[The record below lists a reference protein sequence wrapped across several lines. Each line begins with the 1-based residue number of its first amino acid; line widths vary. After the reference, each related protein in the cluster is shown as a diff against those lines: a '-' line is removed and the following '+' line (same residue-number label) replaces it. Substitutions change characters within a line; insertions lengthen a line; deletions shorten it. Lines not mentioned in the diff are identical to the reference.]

1 MPLPP
6 GVADAATLL
15 AANGSNTEADRT
27 ALREGDW
34 GVFMV
39 APNVVARR
47 FIDKLQQSTCQLELD
62 SKMPRDGYTDLLA
75 FIRVAREGSFT
86 RAAAQMGVSPSAL
99 SHSVRALEARMDV
112 RLLTRTTRSVS
123 VTEAGA
129 RLYESTAS
137 RFEEIDA
144 ELVAATERRK
154 SPSGTVR
161 ITTAEHAANTI
172 LWPKLSTVL
181 PNYPEITVEVTVD
194 YNRSDIV
201 SDRYDAGVRLGDELA
216 KDMIAVRISPDMRI
230 AVVGSPDYF
239 AGKAKPKTPQDLAE
253 HNCINLRLPTHGGL
267 LVWDF
272 RKGKRE
278 LKVRVTGQWIYNS
291 ISPIVRAALAGQGL
305 GFLPDDAVAEHL
317 AEGRLVRVLDD
328 WCQPYT
334 GYHLYYPSRRQTS
347 GALAVIV
354 EALRYR
360 EPPRKT
366 GKLASAQRTATP

>member
-1 MPLPP
+1 
-6 GVADAATLL
+6 
-15 AANGSNTEADRT
+15 
-27 ALREGDW
+27 
-34 GVFMV
+34 
-39 APNVVARR
+39 
-47 FIDKLQQSTCQLELD
+47 
-62 SKMPRDGYTDLLA
+62 MPRDGYSDLLA
-75 FIRVAREGSFT
+75 FIHVAREGSFT
-86 RAAAQMGVSPSAL
+86 RAAAQLGVSPSAL

-123 VTEAGA
+123 LTEAGA
-129 RLYESTAS
+129 RLYESTAP

-144 ELVAATERRK
+144 ELLATTEQRK
-154 SPSGTVR
+154 KPAGTVR

-172 LWPKLSTVL
+172 LWPKLSKIL
-181 PNYPEITVEVTVD
+181 PDYPDITVEVTVD

-230 AVVGSPDYF
+230 AVVGSPSYF
-239 AGKAKPKTPQDLAE
+239 EGRAKPKTPRDLAE

-267 LVWDF
+267 MVWDF

-278 LKVRVTGQWIYNS
+278 INVRVTGQWIYNS

-305 GFLPDDAVAEHL
+305 AFAPDDAVAEYI
-317 AEGRLVRVLDD
+317 ADGRLVRVLDD

-334 GYHLYYPSRRQTS
+334 GYHLYYPSRRQSS

-360 EPPRKT
+360 EPPRRPSKPT
-366 GKLASAQRTATP
+366 TPKRRVAS

>member
-1 MPLPP
+1 
-6 GVADAATLL
+6 
-15 AANGSNTEADRT
+15 
-27 ALREGDW
+27 
-34 GVFMV
+34 
-39 APNVVARR
+39 
-47 FIDKLQQSTCQLELD
+47 
-62 SKMPRDGYTDLLA
+62 MPRDGYTDLLA
-75 FIRVAREGSFT
+75 FIHVAREGSFT
-86 RAAAQMGVSPSAL
+86 RAAAQLGVSPSAL

-123 VTEAGA
+123 LTEAGV
-129 RLYESTAS
+129 RLYESTAP

-144 ELVAATERRK
+144 ELLAATEQRK
-154 SPSGTVR
+154 KPAGTVR

-172 LWPKLSTVL
+172 LWPNLSKIL
-181 PNYPEITVEVTVD
+181 PDYPDITVEVSVD

-216 KDMIAVRISPDMRI
+216 KDMIPVRISPDMRI
-230 AVVGSPDYF
+230 AVVGSPSYF
-239 AGKAKPKTPQDLAE
+239 EGRAKPKTPRDLAE

-267 LVWDF
+267 MVWDF

-291 ISPIVRAALAGQGL
+291 ISPIVRAALGGQGL
-305 GFLPDDAVAEHL
+305 AFVPDDAVAEYI
-317 AEGRLVRVLDD
+317 ADRRLVRVLDD

-334 GYHLYYPSRRQTS
+334 GYHLYYPSRRQSS

-360 EPPRKT
+360 EPPRRPSKPT
-366 GKLASAQRTATP
+366 TPKRRGTS